1 MSCTLSCPCR
11 STASPQDRTY
21 RSRNRSARAGS
32 GSTTGCSKGI
42 ASAFD
47 QARAAAGDNDIA
59 IVGGADIVRQCLNA
73 GLVEEVRLHLIP
85 ILLGGGARLFDG
97 VDPATLRLEP
107 TAAEQ
112 ADGVVHLRFRVR

>member
-1 MSCTLSCPCR
+1 M
-11 STASPQDRTY
+11 
-21 RSRNRSARAGS
+21 
-32 GSTTGCSKGI
+32 
-42 ASAFD
+42 
-47 QARAAAGDNDIA
+47 
-59 IVGGADIVRQCLNA
+59 GGADIVRQCLNA